1 MSEKLENKDIKIR
14 RALTELSNRDLDYI
28 EGSWER
34 FSEKRAVAVFKR
46 NRRLSIIKYAA
57 AVLVFLT
64 LTPVIF
70 RLFEGDIVKYDVN
83 KIVVLDNNRPN
94 IENIV
99 IDSTTFLRQIQE
111 IKVRDNI
118 VNNEN
123 IEDLSQ
129 SNLIQDIIISEKTPI
144 DKGVESQEHYIKDT
158 TVKRSDYYGF
168 NKYNME
174 LQMVDESLAKRGVT
188 RNLIKVGVNLSS
200 AVNSGSSI
208 NSSGVNFSAG
218 VNLDIAISDN
228 ISFTTGANFERQS
241 VEIKPKESF
250 MGLERSSSWAI
261 PSVRTTA
268 SYTNIEIP
276 VNLKW
281 KILSIGGSSYYISGG
296 LSSVLYLNE
305 NYTSVTTTQELKE
318 VVELSTHN
326 SIKVATYTYQL
337 QEVKNYRDFSE
348 SPPTLFDPIGRV
360 NFSVGMERAI
370 GSGLSLVLEPYIK
383 IPVNEFTSKDLKFF
397 TGGVAFKLFF

>member
-1 MSEKLENKDIKIR
+1 MSKEEESKDIRIK

-64 LTPVIF
+64 ITPFFV
-70 RLFEGDIVKYDVN
+70 RLFDNEIIRDDN
-83 KIVVLDNNRPN
+83 KIAVLDNYRPT
-94 IENIV
+94 IENII
-99 IDSTTFLRQIQE
+99 IDSTTFLPQVQK
-111 IKVRDNI
+111 IKVRDII

-123 IEDLSQ
+123 IEDLYLT
-129 SNLIQDIIISEKTPI
+129 NLIQDSSPSEVIPM
-144 DKGVESQEHYIKDT
+144 DKGVENQEPNIKDT
-158 TVKRSDYYGF
+158 TVKVSDYYGF
-168 NKYNME
+168 NRYNME
-174 LQMVDESLAKRGVT
+174 LQMVDESLAKRGVS

-208 NSSGVNFSAG
+208 NSSGVNLSAG
-218 VNLDIAISDN
+218 INLDIAISNN
-228 ISFTTGANFERQS
+228 ISFTTGANLEKQS

-250 MGLERSSSWAI
+250 IGLDRSSSWAI
-261 PSVRTTA
+261 PSVKTTA

-281 KILSIGGSSYYISGG
+281 NFLSMGGSSYYISGG
-296 LSSVLYLNE
+296 LSSVLYLRE
-305 NYTSVTTTQELKE
+305 NYTSITTTQELKE
-318 VVELSTHN
+318 VVELSTQN
-326 SIKVATYTYQL
+326 SIKYATYTYQL
-337 QEVKNYRDFSE
+337 QEVKSYRDFSE
-348 SPPTLFDPIGRV
+348 SPPTKFDPIGRI
-360 NFSVGMERAI
+360 NLSMGMERAI
-370 GSGLSLVLEPYIK
+370 GSGLSLVFEPYVK

>member
-1 MSEKLENKDIKIR
+1 MSKEEESKDIRIK

-64 LTPVIF
+64 IIPFFV
-70 RLFEGDIVKYDVN
+70 RLFDNEIIRDDN
-83 KIVVLDNNRPN
+83 KIAVLDNYRPT
-94 IENIV
+94 IENII
-99 IDSTTFLRQIQE
+99 IDSTTFLPQVQK
-111 IKVRDNI
+111 IKVRDII

-123 IEDLSQ
+123 IEDLYLT
-129 SNLIQDIIISEKTPI
+129 NLIQDSSPSEVIPM
-144 DKGVESQEHYIKDT
+144 DKGVENQEPNIKDT
-158 TVKRSDYYGF
+158 TVKVSDYYGF
-168 NKYNME
+168 NRYNME
-174 LQMVDESLAKRGVT
+174 LQMVDESLAKRGVS

-208 NSSGVNFSAG
+208 NSSGVNLSAG
-218 VNLDIAISDN
+218 INLDIAISNN
-228 ISFTTGANFERQS
+228 ISFTTGANLEKQS

-250 MGLERSSSWAI
+250 IGLDRSSSWAI
-261 PSVRTTA
+261 PSVKTTA

-281 KILSIGGSSYYISGG
+281 NFLSMGGSSYYISGG
-296 LSSVLYLNE
+296 LSSVLYLRE
-305 NYTSVTTTQELKE
+305 NYTSITTTQELKE
-318 VVELSTHN
+318 VVELSTQN
-326 SIKVATYTYQL
+326 SIKYATYTYQL
-337 QEVKNYRDFSE
+337 QEVKSYRDFSE
-348 SPPTLFDPIGRV
+348 SPPTKFDPIGRI
-360 NFSVGMERAI
+360 NLSMGMERAI
-370 GSGLSLVLEPYIK
+370 GSGLSLVFEPYVK

>member
-1 MSEKLENKDIKIR
+1 MSKEEESKDIRIK

-64 LTPVIF
+64 ITPFFV
-70 RLFEGDIVKYDVN
+70 RLFDNEIIRDDN
-83 KIVVLDNNRPN
+83 KIAVLDNYRPT
-94 IENIV
+94 IENII
-99 IDSTTFLRQIQE
+99 IDSTTFLPQVQK
-111 IKVRDNI
+111 IKVRDII

-123 IEDLSQ
+123 IEDLYLT
-129 SNLIQDIIISEKTPI
+129 NLIQDSSPSEVTPM
-144 DKGVESQEHYIKDT
+144 DKGVENQEPNIKDT
-158 TVKRSDYYGF
+158 TVKVSDYYGF
-168 NKYNME
+168 NRYNME
-174 LQMVDESLAKRGVT
+174 LQMVDESLAKRGVS

-208 NSSGVNFSAG
+208 NSSGVNLSAG
-218 VNLDIAISDN
+218 INLDIAISDN
-228 ISFTTGANFERQS
+228 ISFTTGANLEKQS

-250 MGLERSSSWAI
+250 MGLDRSSSWAI
-261 PSVRTTA
+261 PSVKTTA

-281 KILSIGGSSYYISGG
+281 NFLSMGGSSYYISGG
-296 LSSVLYLNE
+296 LSSVLYLRE
-305 NYTSVTTTQELKE
+305 NYTSITTTQELKE
-318 VVELSTHN
+318 VVELSTQN
-326 SIKVATYTYQL
+326 SIKYATYTYQL
-337 QEVKNYRDFSE
+337 QEVKSYRDFSE
-348 SPPTLFDPIGRV
+348 SPPTKFDPIGRI
-360 NFSVGMERAI
+360 NLSMGMERAI
-370 GSGLSLVLEPYIK
+370 GSGLSLVFEPYVK

>member
-1 MSEKLENKDIKIR
+1 MSKEEESKDIRIK

-64 LTPVIF
+64 IIPFFV
-70 RLFEGDIVKYDVN
+70 RLFDNEIIRDDN
-83 KIVVLDNNRPN
+83 KIAVLDNYRPT
-94 IENIV
+94 IENII
-99 IDSTTFLRQIQE
+99 IDSTTFLPQVQK
-111 IKVRDNI
+111 IKVRDII

-123 IEDLSQ
+123 IEDLYLT
-129 SNLIQDIIISEKTPI
+129 NLIQDSSPSEVIPM
-144 DKGVESQEHYIKDT
+144 DKGVENQEPNIKDT
-158 TVKRSDYYGF
+158 TVKVSDYYGF
-168 NKYNME
+168 NRYNME
-174 LQMVDESLAKRGVT
+174 LQMVDESLAKRGVS

-208 NSSGVNFSAG
+208 NSSGVNLSAG
-218 VNLDIAISDN
+218 INLDIAISNN
-228 ISFTTGANFERQS
+228 ISFTTGANLEKQS
-241 VEIKPKESF
+241 IEIKPKESF
-250 MGLERSSSWAI
+250 IGLDRSSSWAI
-261 PSVRTTA
+261 PSVKTTA

-281 KILSIGGSSYYISGG
+281 NFLSMGGSSYYISGG
-296 LSSVLYLNE
+296 LSSVLYLRE
-305 NYTSVTTTQELKE
+305 NYTSITTTQELKE
-318 VVELSTHN
+318 VVELSTQN
-326 SIKVATYTYQL
+326 SIKYATYTYQL
-337 QEVKNYRDFSE
+337 QEVKSYRDFSE
-348 SPPTLFDPIGRV
+348 SPPTKFDPIGRI
-360 NFSVGMERAI
+360 NLSMGMERAI
-370 GSGLSLVLEPYIK
+370 GSGLSLVFEPYVK